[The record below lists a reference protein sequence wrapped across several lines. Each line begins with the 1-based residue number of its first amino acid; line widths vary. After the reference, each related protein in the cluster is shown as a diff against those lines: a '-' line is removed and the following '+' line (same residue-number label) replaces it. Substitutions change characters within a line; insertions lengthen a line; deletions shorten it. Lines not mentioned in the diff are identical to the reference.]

1 MSKVVTYPKLRV
13 AMALNGDTQS
23 DLAKLLKV
31 AKPTITRKFD
41 GTVKFTPEQ
50 IKALCKYYQ
59 KTEKQLGL

>member
-13 AMALNGDTQS
+13 AMAQNGDTQT

-31 AKPTITRKFD
+31 SKPTITKKFD
-41 GTVKFTPEQ
+41 KTVKFTEEQ
-50 IKALCKYYQ
+50 VKALCKYYQ